1 MNFLQE
7 RIRNEGVVAPGNVL
21 KVDSFLNH
29 QVDMALCDA
38 IGGWF
43 HKAFQGCDPTKVL
56 TIETSG
62 IILAG
67 AVARAFGV
75 PLVIARRTN
84 TRNIHGQVYT
94 AEVMGD
100 NGGTSD
106 VILGKRF
113 LNNTDRVLIVDDL
126 LANGYSLQ
134 ALISLVDAAGA
145 SVEGIGIAIERGDK
159 EGGWRI
165 RNLGYRL
172 ESVAVVESMNEK
184 TGEITF
190 RVEETE

>member
-1 MNFLQE
+1 MNFLEKRILQE
-7 RIRNEGVVAPGNVL
+7 ATVAPGKVL

-38 IGGWF
+38 IGDYF
-43 HKAFQGCDPTKVL
+43 YKQFQGCAVTKVL

-75 PLVIARRTN
+75 PLVIAKKTGSQN
-84 TRNIHGQVYT
+84 LDGQTYV

-100 NGGTSD
+100 AAKTSD
-106 VILGKRF
+106 VIVEKRF
-113 LNNTDRVLIVDDL
+113 LTAQDRVLIIDDL
-126 LANGYSLQ
+126 LAGGYAMQ
-134 ALISLVDAAGA
+134 ALISLADAAGA
-145 SVEGIGIAIERGDK
+145 AVEGIGIAVERGDK

-165 RNLGYRL
+165 RNLGYRV
-172 ESVAVVESMNEK
+172 ESLVVVESMDDK
-184 TGEITF
+184 TGEIRF
-190 RVEETE
+190 WMEE

>member
-1 MNFLQE
+1 MNFLEKRILQE
-7 RIRNEGVVAPGNVL
+7 ATVAPGNVL

-38 IGGWF
+38 IGNYF
-43 HKAFQGCDPTKVL
+43 YQRFQDCAVTKVL

-75 PLVIARRTN
+75 PLVIAKKTGSQN
-84 TRNIHGQVYT
+84 LDGQTYM

-100 NGGTSD
+100 KVKTSD
-106 VILGKRF
+106 VIVEKRF
-113 LNNTDRVLIVDDL
+113 LTAQDRVLIVDDL
-126 LANGYSLQ
+126 LANGYALQ

-172 ESVAVVESMNEK
+172 ESLVVVESMDEK
-184 TGEITF
+184 TGEIKF
-190 RVEETE
+190 QVEGLV